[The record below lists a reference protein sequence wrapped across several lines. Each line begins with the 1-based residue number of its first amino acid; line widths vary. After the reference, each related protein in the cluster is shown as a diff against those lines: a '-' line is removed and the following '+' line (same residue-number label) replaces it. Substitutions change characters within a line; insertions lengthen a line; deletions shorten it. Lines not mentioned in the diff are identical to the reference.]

1 MNDPNRTT
9 LPEAEADPS
18 WTRVSRIAAEIDR
31 RVSRLPDRHVPT
43 LRALREEY
51 TRKLSSEDPQT
62 IIELGL
68 QLIRMYGHCFLAC
81 ELIHYHPGAMAELEE
96 EELQR
101 LGRGM
106 DFWDSVDRF
115 GQYLAG
121 PAWNRGNVD
130 TALVRKWARSPNRF
144 WRRAALA
151 SVLALNI
158 KARGGSGDTERTL
171 AVCSE
176 VVDDRD
182 CLVIRALSRALRSLV
197 DHDKDAVRRFLRE
210 HGKRLASR
218 VRREV
223 RNKIRTGVKEPR
235 RRRRGRR

>member
-1 MNDPNRTT
+1 M
-9 LPEAEADPS
+9 
-18 WTRVSRIAAEIDR
+18 AAEIDR
-31 RVSRLPDRHVPT
+31 RVSRLPDRRIPT

-51 TRKLSSEDPQT
+51 TDRLSSEDPQT
-62 IIELGL
+62 MIELGL

-81 ELIHYHPGAMAELEE
+81 ELIHYHPGAMAELGED
-96 EELQR
+96 ELQR

-121 PAWNRGNVD
+121 PAWNEGNVKTD
-130 TALVRKWARSPNRF
+130 LIRRWARSKNRW

-151 SVLALNI
+151 SVVALNVR
-158 KARGGSGDTERTL
+158 ARGGSGDTQKTL
-171 AVCSE
+171 SICRE

-182 CLVIRALSRALRSLV
+182 RLVVRALSRALRSLV
-197 DHDKDAVRRFLRE
+197 EHDKEAVKGFLRE
-210 HGKRLASR
+210 YGKALASR

-223 RNKIRTGVKEPR
+223 RRKVRTGVKGPR
-235 RRRRGRR
+235 KGRRSRR